1 MTFTP
6 GISGTQPTFSESQH
20 PSHHSTHMEKLFSP
34 HIHSNSSFDLSNSI
48 SNFIS
53 FKVMSTSHLQ
63 HIPLSTTNYS
73 SSFHLFFFFF
83 RHKISFQMDKIFR
96 ILQVHKNSKLHK
108 ILSGQFFV
116 TDKISGDVSPPQFP
130 FSYKFTLIKF
140 LFLFSNL
147 FILNDFSI
155 FRIFI
160 TDKIGFVSISK

>member
-83 RHKISFQMDKIFR
+83 VTKFPFKWIKSSEFCKYTKIPNFIKFFRVSFSSQTKLVETSLHLNFHFR
-96 ILQVHKNSKLHK
+96 INS
-108 ILSGQFFV
+108 
-116 TDKISGDVSPPQFP
+116 P
-130 FSYKFTLIKF
+130 
-140 LFLFSNL
+140 
-147 FILNDFSI
+147 
-155 FRIFI
+155 
-160 TDKIGFVSISK
+160 